1 MNQSTFYKQLSD
13 KLTELGVTEEN
24 RDKYIRQFM
33 RYFNTMN
40 EDEANE
46 QIKSFDSVDGIA
58 NNIVQLIS
66 RKESKQVSAKNDVV
80 SESVDDNSA
89 FEDES
94 DFSTTNSFDTVDDV
108 YEEDDQPT
116 REMPIVTDE
125 LLAGLSGDIPSLSA
139 NESDNCYPRSTE
151 DAIFAEDDV
160 LNEALIDGADVH
172 VTHELEIPF
181 DDEELPEDV
190 FTADIDTIKEE
201 IDLNSGDDYYI
212 APTEQFSAV
221 NANNSV
227 SSYEQAIDYYDDI
240 AVNFNEIDDDYE
252 EEYHIRT
259 TPLYVAII
267 IASSPLLLPVF
278 ILILS
283 LFAVGYISLVGAIIA
298 SVIALICIVLAG
310 AGVSLVGI
318 IYGILQLFKSEY
330 IGQFEIGLGICAAG
344 ISMLVGILIYNFAIR
359 FLPYVIR
366 CLGVFF
372 KFVFRKIKHLF
383 RLLKME
389 CAKQR

>member
-13 KLTELGVTEEN
+13 KLTELGVSEEN

-66 RKESKQVSAKNDVV
+66 RKESKQSAANNEIV
-80 SESVDDNSA
+80 SEQ
-89 FEDES
+89 EDYSFASEEAD
-94 DFSTTNSFDTVDDV
+94 DFSTADSFETIDDV

-116 REMPIVTDE
+116 REMPVVTDE
-125 LLAGLSGDIPSLSA
+125 LLAGLSGDFPVLSA
-139 NESDNCYPRSTE
+139 DENDNYCSDSTE
-151 DAIFAEDDV
+151 EVLSAEDDMFD
-160 LNEALIDGADVH
+160 EALIDGADVH
-172 VTHELEIPF
+172 ITHELEIPF

-190 FTADIDTIKEE
+190 FSTDIDTIKEE
-201 IDLNSGDDYYI
+201 IDYNSAVDYNG
-212 APTEQFSAV
+212 AATEQFNVV
-221 NANNSV
+221 NDNVDFSID
-227 SSYEQAIDYYDDI
+227 EQEPYDYDDI

-267 IASSPLLLPVF
+267 IASFPLLLPVF
-278 ILILS
+278 LLILS
-283 LFAVGYISLVGAIIA
+283 LFSVGYISLVGVIIA
-298 SVIALICIVLAG
+298 SVIALICAVIAG

-318 IYGILQLFKSEY
+318 IYGVMELFNSKY
-330 IGQFEIGLGICAAG
+330 AGQFEIGLGICVAG
-344 ISMLVGILIYNFAIR
+344 IAMLVGILIYNFAIR
-359 FLPYVIR
+359 LLPYVMR
-366 CLGVFF
+366 YLGVFF